1 MNTSRKAL
9 TMAGVA
15 RLAAVS
21 PMTVCR
27 AFKAASS
34 RAAILILDALEGKR
48 DADVKIDTSPMLM
61 IRRSNQGVTSSG
73 HQAWKK
79 PKRRPASGR

>member
-1 MNTSRKAL
+1 
-9 TMAGVA
+9 MAGVA

-27 AFKAASS
+27 AFKADSS
-34 RAAILILDALEGKR
+34 HAAIMILDVLEGKH

-61 IRRSNQGVTSSG
+61 IRRSNHGVTSSG
-73 HQAWKK
+73 HRAWMK